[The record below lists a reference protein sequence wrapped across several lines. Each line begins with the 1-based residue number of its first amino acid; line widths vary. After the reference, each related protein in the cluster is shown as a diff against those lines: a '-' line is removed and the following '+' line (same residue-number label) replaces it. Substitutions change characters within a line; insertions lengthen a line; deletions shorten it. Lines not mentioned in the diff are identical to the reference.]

1 MSSFYLCNSAAIE
14 AGLSKSAFLVYS
26 YLAISA
32 NSKTRASFK
41 ARATIAAACGIS
53 VSTVVRA
60 CRELCKKGLLQI
72 RKRFEGRRQ
81 TSNLYILLDNQ
92 QLTIDSQASQSDS
105 SEKPVKVAAESDSHV
120 PTPSEAK
127 AWLFKCNP
135 AVFRSNMSS
144 IALKVYSY
152 LSLKADKNGMAMP
165 AKKDIA
171 ASCGISVST
180 VTRGI
185 RQLRQAGLI
194 EVHRQTRMKTC
205 QNNGTSVNL
214 YILQPSKKRSKKSNS
229 LMRLLF
235 NRDAIKW
242 YALCSPSAR
251 ANLFTI
257 SSDTHPPVMEDRP
270 RTTSRRKAT
279 LKQRKEYFYSKLPKR
294 IKCAI
299 HVKIHAENTSQ
310 GTG

>member
-32 NSKTRASFK
+32 NTKTRASFK
-41 ARATIAAACGIS
+41 ARATIATACGIS

-60 CRELCKKGLLQI
+60 CRELCKKGLLEI

-92 QLTIDSQASQSDS
+92 QLTIGFQMPQNDSN
-105 SEKPVKVAAESDSHV
+105 EKPVKVAAEEDSHAS
-120 PTPSEAK
+120 TPAEAK

-135 AVFRSNMSS
+135 AVFRSNLSS

-152 LSLKADKNGMAMP
+152 LSLKADKNGKAMP

-171 ASCGISVST
+171 ANCGISVST
-180 VTRGI
+180 VTREI

-194 EVHRQTRMKTC
+194 EVHRQTRMETC

-214 YILQPSKKRSKKSNS
+214 YILQPSKKKSKS
-229 LMRLLF
+229 LMCLLF
-235 NRDAIKW
+235 NRDEMKW
-242 YALCSPSAR
+242 SAFSSHSAG

-257 SSDTHPPVMEDRP
+257 SNDTHPPVMDDRP
-270 RTTSRRKAT
+270 RTSSRRKAT
-279 LKQRKEYFYSKLPKR
+279 IKQRKEYFSSKLPKR

-299 HVKIHAENTSQ
+299 HVKIHAENTVQ